1 MQDALLEQESKGKL
15 IMRFDGALIHTND
28 GEVTDNGTSNETIRE
43 IIADIRANAERKCRI
58 KAP

>member
-1 MQDALLEQESKGKL
+1 
-15 IMRFDGALIHTND
+15 MRFDGALIHTND